1 MTARLRIVALI
12 SGGGRTVLNLHQA
25 IVRDKLPAEILQV
38 IASREEILGIER
50 SREIGL
56 AVSIP
61 DPQDYDAELEQ
72 LINQQNPDLIC
83 LCGYLKKLRL
93 NPEWNGKVINIH
105 PALLPAH
112 GGQGMYGRH
121 VHQAVLEAG
130 DDISGC
136 TVHFVDELY
145 DHGPILLQRTC
156 PVESGDTPDAL
167 ADRVFEEECKALP
180 EAIALIASGRVR
192 INGRQVEILPE
203 SASGVSCTNRKSDQ

>member
-25 IVRDKLPAEILQV
+25 IARDKLPAEILQV
-38 IASREEILGIER
+38 IASREDITGIER
-50 SREIGL
+50 SSEIGL
-56 AVSIP
+56 PVTIP
-61 DPQDYDAELEQ
+61 DPQNYDADLEQ
-72 LINQQNPDLIC
+72 LINQENPDLIC

-167 ADRVFEEECKALP
+167 ADRVFDEECKALP

>member
-1 MTARLRIVALI
+1 VTARLRIVALI